1 VNPRPFNFQWFVP
14 CDRQHV
20 AILTDDGAL
29 YVGPEGKSP
38 PKGERFAFLSGGP
51 GGHGSTG
58 RMFHIAGNDVIEE
71 SPIIAPGA
79 PGANGTIPFRERR
92 P

>member
-1 VNPRPFNFQWFVP
+1 
-14 CDRQHV
+14 
-20 AILTDDGAL
+20 
-29 YVGPEGKSP
+29 
-38 PKGERFAFLSGGP
+38 
-51 GGHGSTG
+51 
-58 RMFHIAGNDVIEE
+58 MFHIAGNDVIEE